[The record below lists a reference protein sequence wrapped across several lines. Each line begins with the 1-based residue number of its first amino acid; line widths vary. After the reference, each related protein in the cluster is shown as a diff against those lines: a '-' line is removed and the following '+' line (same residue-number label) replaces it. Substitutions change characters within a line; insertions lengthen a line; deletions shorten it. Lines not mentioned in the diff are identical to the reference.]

1 MPHTTGRIAIR
12 CYKFEFLLRP
22 LRSLRLISESDYS
35 YFVTFVPFVEFLS
48 RIQFRLCHAEKR

>member
-22 LRSLRLISESDYS
+22 LRFLRLISESDYS
-35 YFVTFVPFVEFLS
+35 YFVTFVPFVVVPF
-48 RIQFRLCHAEKR
+48 

>member
-35 YFVTFVPFVEFLS
+35 YFVTFVPFVVVPFSDSVSALP
-48 RIQFRLCHAEKR
+48 R